1 MIIIILQIWVKIVI
15 FLTKCFI
22 SQNHLSFTE
31 TGVMDTGNSLWKFE
45 LDPNIFLDLQ
55 IFEV

>member
-1 MIIIILQIWVKIVI
+1 MTFYTIIIKTLSKHMIIIILQIWVKIVI

-31 TGVMDTGNSLWKFE
+31 TGVMDTGNSL
-45 LDPNIFLDLQ
+45 
-55 IFEV
+55 